1 MSLAL
6 IVNPVTRGKKK
17 RVVRVKAKAPAARK
31 KKIGVTAKP
40 APRKPATTAK
50 PARSRIVAAKQEG
63 KTMAK
68 KKTARAVAKPA
79 ARRVKRR
86 PASRTT
92 AKTYRRNP
100 LPARSRAKGLVH
112 ESLKPALIGA
122 LGALA
127 IDVVVAKLPLPDS
140 LKVGVIRYPVRAA
153 GAIGLAMLA
162 EKMGM
167 RHDMAVSL
175 ARGGLTVVSYD
186 AIKSVMR
193 NQFPALS
200 LEAYEGEI
208 AEIGDLADAVEM
220 GELGQSYPYALSL
233 GDYQLAGDDD
243 LMTIAGN
250 DVYEEAMA
258 V

>member
-6 IVNPVTRGKKK
+6 IVNPNTRGKKK
-17 RVVRVKAKAPAARK
+17 RLVRVKAKAPAARK
-31 KKIGVTAKP
+31 KPAAAAKP
-40 APRKPATTAK
+40 ATAK
-50 PARSRIVAAKQEG
+50 ATPAKPVRARTVAANKEG

-79 ARRVKRR
+79 TRRVKRS
-86 PASRTT
+86 PARRTT

-127 IDVVVAKLPLPDS
+127 IDVVVAKLPLPES

-175 ARGGLTVVSYD
+175 ARGGLTVVGYD

-233 GDYQLAGDDD
+233 GDYNLNGDDD
-243 LMTIAGN
+243 MTIAGN
-250 DVYEEAMA
+250 DAYEEAMA